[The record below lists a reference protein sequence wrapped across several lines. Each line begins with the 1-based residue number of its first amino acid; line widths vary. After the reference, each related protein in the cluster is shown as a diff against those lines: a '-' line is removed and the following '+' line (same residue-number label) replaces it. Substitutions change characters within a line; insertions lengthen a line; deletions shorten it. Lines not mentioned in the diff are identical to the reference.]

1 MVEGPTSE
9 ANGAAKNVKILDFEA
24 VTPTFPLTWMESTCW
39 ISIFGRMKT
48 GVAEVILPYGQFS
61 HRDEF

>member
-9 ANGAAKNVKILDFEA
+9 ANGAAKNVKIA

-48 GVAEVILPYGQFS
+48 GVAEVILAYG
-61 HRDEF
+61 